1 MIDTLLIDLDNTILD
16 FNKAE
21 GPALAGALRTW
32 ALSLRKIFSAATA

>member
-21 GPALAGALRTW
+21 GPALAGALWPTGS
-32 ALSLRKIFSAATA
+32 ALKRGRSPWRR

>member
-21 GPALAGALRTW
+21 GPALAGALRTMGIEPTEE
-32 ALSLRKIFSAATA
+32 LSAATA